1 VCALSGT
8 QAFLQVDT
16 PGRGLH
22 DITSRVA
29 AAVRR
34 SGVQTGLCHLFLQH
48 TSASLVVQENA
59 DEDVR
64 RDLLDWLE
72 RLAPDGDRRYRH
84 TAEGPDDMSAHLR
97 AAVTATSLAVPVADG
112 ALALGRWQ
120 AVYLCEHRTSP
131 HRRTVVVTVV
141 EVRSESDRATG

>member
-1 VCALSGT
+1 MCPLSGS
-8 QAFLQVDT
+8 QASIDVDT

-22 DITSRVA
+22 DITQRI
-29 AAVRR
+29 AAVVQR
-34 SGVQTGLCHLFLQH
+34 SGVRSGFCHLFLKH
-48 TSASLVVQENA
+48 TSASLLVQENA

-64 RDLLDWLE
+64 SDLLAWLA
-72 RLAPDGDRRYRH
+72 RLAPDGDPRYRH

-97 AAVTATSLAVPVADG
+97 AAVTATSLGIPVVDG

-131 HRRTVVVTVV
+131 HRRTVVVTVLA
-141 EVRSESDRATG
+141 VRSDSDHDAG